1 MHERT
6 TIDDKV
12 ACLVHLA
19 ETSSLCYQEGLGLRV
34 LAPVGNESRFVF
46 GEKLK
51 CGPGRTQFDLNGIV
65 KLFLFPAT
73 YELLCARKDCD
84 GRM

>member
-6 TIDDKV
+6 TTEDKV

-19 ETSSLCYQEGLGLRV
+19 ETSSLCYREGLGLRV

-46 GEKLK
+46 GEKLHT
-51 CGPGRTQFDLNGIV
+51 CSEVRTRQNAV
-65 KLFLFPAT
+65 
-73 YELLCARKDCD
+73 
-84 GRM
+84 